1 MISILIVS
9 YSIIAAI
16 IGAGFASG
24 QEMLLYFVCFKKY
37 GAIGIIVTAASF
49 TYFVY
54 TVLNTCIKRSYHEY
68 DVFLSV
74 FTHTAIK
81 RAIKTV
87 TLIFSFAVY
96 GAMISAAGEMLY
108 DTFAIPRATATL
120 ICACFATI
128 LLYVCNNRI
137 FTLNAILGVALVIL
151 IIFSTL
157 YMLSYREYHTFSPQL
172 PMSLGSALIYSG
184 YNLVSLTPVLVI
196 LSKKLKTQSQ
206 AVGVALCVGIISLI
220 IMSMIFYL
228 ISIYCGKISLGE
240 IPMLTL
246 ARRQN
251 PTFAAIYTFVLG
263 SAILTTLISS
273 GGSLCDTLGIK
284 GKLAPISLLSAG
296 GYLLSSLGF
305 SRLIDTAYRFCGI
318 AGLLICIII
327 SVGCLRQNKHS

>member
-37 GAIGIIVTAASF
+37 GAIGIIVTAAAF
-49 TYFVY
+49 TFFVY
-54 TVLNTCIKRSYHEY
+54 TVLNTCLKRSYHEY
-68 DVFLSV
+68 DMFLSI

-81 RAIKTV
+81 RIIKIV
-87 TLIFSFAVY
+87 TLVFSFAVY

-108 DTFAIPRATATL
+108 DTFAIPRAVSTL

-137 FTLNAILGVALVIL
+137 FTLNAVLGIVLVIL
-151 IIFSTL
+151 IIFSSL

-172 PMSLGSALIYSG
+172 PLSLSSALIYSG

-206 AVGVALCVGIISLI
+206 AAGVAICVGIVSLV

-228 ISIYCGKISLGE
+228 ISIYWGKIPLGE

-251 PTFAAIYTFVLG
+251 SAFAAIYTFVLG

-273 GGSLCDTLGIK
+273 GGSLCDSLRIK
-284 GKLAPISLLSAG
+284 GKLIPISLLSAG
-296 GYLLSSLGF
+296 GYLLSSFGF
-305 SRLIDTAYRFCGI
+305 SRLIDTAYRFCGL

-327 SVGCLRQNKHS
+327 SIGCLRQNKRI